1 MKQDAFDD
9 LLCPFDYKRELR
21 KVRKALE
28 KKIGEYISNNPNL
41 SYRDLKKGFGLSIGT
56 LCGIARRHE
65 RRTKAIHKR
74 HHKRLSGWRSGNV
87 TATQLRRHPTW
98 LLRRKSPS
106 TNREGSRHAQDDP
119 EGGD

>member
-1 MKQDAFDD
+1 MKPDAFDD

-21 KVRKALE
+21 KVRRALE
-28 KKIGEYISNNPNL
+28 RKIGEYISNNPNL
-41 SYRDLKKGFGLSIGT
+41 SYRDLKRNFGLSIGT

-74 HHKRLSGWRSGNV
+74 HHKRLSGWWSGNV

-98 LLRRKSPS
+98 LIPDRSRKD
-106 TNREGSRHAQDDP
+106 NR
-119 EGGD
+119 